1 MFTGISKKIC
11 GAFLLTGAVLLLNA
25 KEPWAY
31 FKREVKILMPSVA
44 KFQSTAKGVCT
55 LLDAKG
61 QKTGTLLL
69 ELIPDEKR
77 KMGYAGTIEVAV
89 LLDRSGKIAGV
100 LVGKNQETPG
110 FLRRVRNKGFFASW
124 NGKTLKDAAKT
135 KVDAVTGATYSS
147 NAIKAGVQ
155 QLLKDHGNVKVDT
168 VQNSSADTASEI
180 KALERKAA
188 MHRKIIAASEKLY
201 KQLRERKSEE
211 LQLRLIALLEGNE
224 KAAAFAESKKMIFFN
239 HPRRRG
245 EKTVVSPAQKL
256 AQQYKKSRSK
266 EDLEA
271 LKKAVLEEIEGLT
284 ERIVPHNREHAK
296 ALKAVQKRLLML
308 KKNQG
313 R

>member
-11 GAFLLTGAVLLLNA
+11 GALLLTGAVFLLNA

-44 KFQSTAKGVCT
+44 KFQSTSKGVCT

-89 LLDRSGKIAGV
+89 LLDRSGKIAGG

-110 FLRRVRNKGFFASW
+110 FLRRVRNKGFLASW
-124 NGKTLKDAAKT
+124 NGKTLKDAANT

-168 VQNSSADTASEI
+168 VQNSSAGTASEI

-245 EKTVVSPAQKL
+245 EKTVVSPPQKL

-271 LKKAVLEEIEGLT
+271 LEKAVLEEIEGLT
-284 ERIVPHNREHAK
+284 ERIVPHNQEHAK
-296 ALKAVQKRLLML
+296 ALKAVQKRLLTL

>member
-44 KFQSTAKGVCT
+44 KFQSTSKGVCT

-110 FLRRVRNKGFFASW
+110 FLRRVRNKGFLASW

-147 NAIKAGVQ
+147 NAIKTGVQ

-168 VQNSSADTASEI
+168 VQNSSAGTASEI

-245 EKTVVSPAQKL
+245 EKAVVSPAQKL

-284 ERIVPHNREHAK
+284 ERIVPHNQEHAK
-296 ALKAVQKRLLML
+296 ALKAVQKRLLTL

>member
-11 GAFLLTGAVLLLNA
+11 GALLLTGAVFLLNA

-44 KFQSTAKGVCT
+44 KFQSTSKGVCT

-100 LVGKNQETPG
+100 LAGKNQETPG
-110 FLRRVRNKGFFASW
+110 FLRRVRNKGFLASW

-168 VQNSSADTASEI
+168 VQNSSAGTASEI

-245 EKTVVSPAQKL
+245 EKTVVSPPQKL

-284 ERIVPHNREHAK
+284 ERIVPHNQEHAK
-296 ALKAVQKRLLML
+296 ALKAVQKRLLTL

>member
-11 GAFLLTGAVLLLNA
+11 GALLLTGAVFLLNA

-44 KFQSTAKGVCT
+44 KFQSTSKGVCP
-55 LLDAKG
+55 LLDARG

-110 FLRRVRNKGFFASW
+110 FLRRVRNKGFLSSW

-168 VQNSSADTASEI
+168 VQNSSAGTASEI

-245 EKTVVSPAQKL
+245 EKTIVFPAQKL

-296 ALKAVQKRLLML
+296 ALKAVQKRLLTL

>member
-11 GAFLLTGAVLLLNA
+11 GALLLTGAVFLLNA

-44 KFQSTAKGVCT
+44 KFQSTSKGVCT

-100 LVGKNQETPG
+100 LAGKNQETPG
-110 FLRRVRNKGFFASW
+110 FLRRVRNKGFLASW

-168 VQNSSADTASEI
+168 VQNSSAGTASEI

-245 EKTVVSPAQKL
+245 EKTVVSPPQKL

-266 EDLEA
+266 EDLQA

-284 ERIVPHNREHAK
+284 ERIVPHNQEHAK
-296 ALKAVQKRLLML
+296 ALKAVQKRLLTL

>member
-69 ELIPDEKR
+69 ELLPDEKR

-110 FLRRVRNKGFFASW
+110 FLRRVWNKGFLSRW
-124 NGKTLKDAAKT
+124 NGKTIKDAVTT

-147 NAIKAGVQ
+147 DAIKAGVR

-168 VQNSSADTASEI
+168 VQNSSAGTASEI

-245 EKTVVSPAQKL
+245 EKAVVSPAQKL

-284 ERIVPHNREHAK
+284 ERIIPHNEEHAK

>member
-11 GAFLLTGAVLLLNA
+11 GALLLTGAVFLLNA
-25 KEPWAY
+25 KEPWAN

-44 KFQSTAKGVCT
+44 KFQSTSKGVCT

-110 FLRRVRNKGFFASW
+110 FLRRVRNKGFLASW
-124 NGKTLKDAAKT
+124 NGKNIKDAVTT

-168 VQNSSADTASEI
+168 VQNSSAGTASEI

-284 ERIVPHNREHAK
+284 ERIVPHNQEHAK
-296 ALKAVQKRLLML
+296 ALKAVQKRLLTL